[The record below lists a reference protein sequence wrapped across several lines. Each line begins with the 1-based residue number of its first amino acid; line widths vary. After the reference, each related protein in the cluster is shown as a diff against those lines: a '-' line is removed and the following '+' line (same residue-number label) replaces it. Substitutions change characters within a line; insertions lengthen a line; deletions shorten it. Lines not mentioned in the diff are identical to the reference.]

1 MAEEPVV
8 LSPEQLWA
16 LNDEE
21 AIEQYRG
28 PDVEITDFEH
38 KIANDMKSFARE
50 VSIQRDD
57 NEVRYYA
64 ANQPGQ
70 LQNEDM
76 DFDHVE
82 VTTPQ

>member
-1 MAEEPVV
+1 MAEEAVV

-50 VSIQRDD
+50 VNIQRDD

-64 ANQPGQ
+64 TNQPGQ

-76 DFDHVE
+76 EFDHVK
-82 VTTPQ
+82 VTSPE